1 MLLLIVLVSPP
12 ATFFRRLWRPRNRPP
27 PTATPLPADDDLQ
40 FLYPLKIVG
49 VGHYLPKHVVSNA
62 EIDRRGGFKEG
73 TTDRGRS
80 GVRERRRAAPG
91 EQASDMAAAASRQA
105 LVSAGLRADQ
115 LDCIIGAS
123 GSAEQAI
130 PDGAVLLQQ
139 KLGAQGCAAFSVH
152 ATCLSFFSALEVAG
166 ALIKS
171 GTHDTILISSSEI
184 ASRNVDAFD
193 SHTAGLFGD
202 AAAAVVV
209 ARAAPGERCGIKR
222 ALFRTYSDGADLA
235 VCRAGGTA
243 LPAFEVHDAGEAPQ
257 ANPRYDYDAMT
268 FQMKPRPIVSFT
280 RAKFGDFLDE
290 LQPGLTKS
298 EGFGDDGISLV
309 VPHQASGL
317 ALDILSTQFGIP
329 RERVMRNVL
338 ETAGNTIA
346 ASTPL
351 VLYEAVSSG
360 RARRGDEILLL
371 GTGAGLSMA
380 GIILVY

>member
-1 MLLLIVLVSPP
+1 
-12 ATFFRRLWRPRNRPP
+12 
-27 PTATPLPADDDLQ
+27 
-40 FLYPLKIVG
+40 
-49 VGHYLPKHVVSNA
+49 
-62 EIDRRGGFKEG
+62 
-73 TTDRGRS
+73 
-80 GVRERRRAAPG
+80 
-91 EQASDMAAAASRQA
+91 
-105 LVSAGLRADQ
+105 
-115 LDCIIGAS
+115 
-123 GSAEQAI
+123 
-130 PDGAVLLQQ
+130 
-139 KLGAQGCAAFSVH
+139 
-152 ATCLSFFSALEVAG
+152 
-166 ALIKS
+166 
-171 GTHDTILISSSEI
+171 
-184 ASRNVDAFD
+184 
-193 SHTAGLFGD
+193 
-202 AAAAVVV
+202 
-209 ARAAPGERCGIKR
+209 
-222 ALFRTYSDGADLA
+222 
-235 VCRAGGTA
+235 
-243 LPAFEVHDAGEAPQ
+243 
-257 ANPRYDYDAMT
+257 MT